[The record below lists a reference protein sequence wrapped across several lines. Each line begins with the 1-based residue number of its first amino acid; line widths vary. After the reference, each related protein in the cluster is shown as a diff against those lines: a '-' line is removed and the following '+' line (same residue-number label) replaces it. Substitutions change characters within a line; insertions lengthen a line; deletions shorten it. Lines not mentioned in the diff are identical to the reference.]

1 MRLGMNMVR
10 KLKIHDWIM
19 IDFKQQNNRVLLSN
33 VGSKAS
39 MEILHSQQSVG
50 YILSLFAISNYQ

>member
-1 MRLGMNMVR
+1 MNMVR